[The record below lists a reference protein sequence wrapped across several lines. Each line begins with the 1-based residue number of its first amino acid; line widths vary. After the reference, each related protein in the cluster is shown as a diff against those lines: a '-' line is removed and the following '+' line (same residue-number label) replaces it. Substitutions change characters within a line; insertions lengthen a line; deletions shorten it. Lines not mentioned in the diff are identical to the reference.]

1 MTPEIIKDKIM
12 DIIKQYSITRVIL
25 FGSRAAG
32 SNREDSD
39 VDLIVE
45 FAGSTSLLT
54 LSRLKCDLEDV
65 LELSVDVIHGPMEET
80 DLIEVGKT
88 VELYA
93 A

>member
-1 MTPEIIKDKIM
+1 M